1 MLIWF
6 CDTVFTPV
14 HVRAWV
20 VLLKGKSDIFTCL
33 LKTLQGLSSNFRTK
47 SYKRVLTVICK
58 FIHDL
63 PLATFLPYLL
73 KLSHSLSLHSSHTGG
88 FTVFWTYQAH
98 LPQSLCIY
106 CLCLDS
112 SSPKYFHG
120 FLTSLQSVLIWYHF
134 EKFFITILCKIAPP
148 ASLYPFHC
156 ITSTWSNTQFLY
168 FQH

>member
-1 MLIWF
+1 MEVAQLCPTLF
-6 CDTVFTPV
+6 SDPMNYKV
-14 HVRAWV
+14 HGILQARILEWV
-20 VLLKGKSDIFTCL
+20 AFPFSRESS
-33 LKTLQGLSSNFRTK
+33 QPRSSNFRTK

-134 EKFFITILCKIAPP
+134 EKFFVTILCKIAPP

-156 ITSTWSNTQFLY
+156 ITST
-168 FQH
+168 